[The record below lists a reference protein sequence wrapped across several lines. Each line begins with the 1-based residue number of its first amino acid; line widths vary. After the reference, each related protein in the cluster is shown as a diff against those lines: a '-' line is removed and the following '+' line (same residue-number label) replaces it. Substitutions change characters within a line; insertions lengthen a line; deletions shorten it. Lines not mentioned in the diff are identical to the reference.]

1 MRLSAL
7 AIGTALAAA
16 VWAGPASAHHPLA
29 PAFVCEHAAVS
40 NPPGQEP
47 GATPHSDQ
55 STLRALQATGI
66 LTLTPTGPVFDLTH
80 PASKLTTF
88 NPFTGAATSDHP
100 AILNCQ
106 RA

>member
-1 MRLSAL
+1 MKRAVLVICAVV
-7 AIGTALAAA
+7 AAA
-16 VWAGPASAHHPLA
+16 VWAGSASAHHPLA
-29 PAFVCEHAAVS
+29 PAFVCGKAAVN

-66 LTLTPTGPVFDLTH
+66 LTLTPTGPVFDLTD

-88 NPFTGAATSDHP
+88 NPFTGVATSDHP

-106 RA
+106 QP

>member
-16 VWAGPASAHHPLA
+16 VWAGSASAHHPLA
-29 PAFVCEHAAVS
+29 PAFVCEKAALE
-40 NPPGQEP
+40 NPRGQEP

-88 NPFTGAATSDHP
+88 NPMTGAATSDHP

>member
-1 MRLSAL
+1 MKRAVLV
-7 AIGTALAAA
+7 ICTAVVAA
-16 VWAGPASAHHPLA
+16 VWAGSASAHHPLA
-29 PAFVCEHAAVS
+29 PAFVCGHAAVN

-66 LTLTPTGPVFDLTH
+66 LTLTPTGPVFNLTH

-106 RA
+106 RP